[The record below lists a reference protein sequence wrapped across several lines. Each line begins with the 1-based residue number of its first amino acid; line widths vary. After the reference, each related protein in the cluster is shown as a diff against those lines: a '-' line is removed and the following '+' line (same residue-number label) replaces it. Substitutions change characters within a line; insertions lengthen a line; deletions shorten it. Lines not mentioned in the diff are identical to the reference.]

1 MSDFKVKKVIF
12 FLKSVVRSEKS
23 NSRALTQFRVILLDN
38 LAVTLWCNQA
48 TLTVHYAVSNGTK
61 RALNVAEIFSCA
73 QRTLKGKLEIDSNF
87 KNEN

>member
-38 LAVTLWCNQA
+38 LAVTL
-48 TLTVHYAVSNGTK
+48 
-61 RALNVAEIFSCA
+61 
-73 QRTLKGKLEIDSNF
+73 
-87 KNEN
+87 